1 MDVFKKNNMEKI
13 IQALVEC
20 LLIAL
25 AGSAI
30 SMTLTKATISKSLR
44 EKIKS
49 KSKFFGELLSCPYCT
64 SHWIHAILV
73 IFCRPLIL
81 TFFPRMIIPGM
92 NYIIVWFALV
102 SLSSYGSGLI
112 YRALSPME

>member
-1 MDVFKKNNMEKI
+1 MFLKKITMEKI
-13 IQALVEC
+13 IQAIVEC
-20 LLIAL
+20 IFIAL

-44 EKIKS
+44 EKVQA

-81 TFFPRMIIPGM
+81 TFFPRMLIPGM
-92 NYIIVWFALV
+92 NYLIVWFALV

-112 YRALSPME
+112 YKSLSPME